1 VLPPLYIWPTA
12 PAAAGLVSLGPA
24 RQWFISRAGRA
35 ELWPTLPPY
44 FLDLY
49 VVPDVGA
56 RFFREWGKNILA
68 LTSQEKA
75 RAAIA

>member
-1 VLPPLYIWPTA
+1 MAYLTSFL
-12 PAAAGLVSLGPA
+12 
-24 RQWFISRAGRA
+24 
-35 ELWPTLPPY
+35 
-44 FLDLY
+44 LDLY